1 MALEDSGLF
10 APNGKWQFT
19 QSRRALAST
28 STLGAVG
35 VMAPGMIRMVENGEG
50 LNE

>member
-10 APNGKWQFT
+10 APNDQWQFT

-35 VMAPGMIRMVENGEG
+35 VMAPGMIRMVEKWRGFE
-50 LNE
+50 